1 MFFQG
6 TRAVT
11 SVSFYVRVG
20 GFHTVMRCKGPPSFY
35 VTGVLIAMAG
45 LPLRDACELRPR
57 GAGGEEGVA
66 LGAASGRSAS
76 VPWVLG
82 PGHGAKL
89 S

>member
-1 MFFQG
+1 MM
-6 TRAVT
+6 
-11 SVSFYVRVG
+11 S
-20 GFHTVMRCKGPPSFY
+20 CKGPPGFC

-82 PGHGAKL
+82 PSPEAKP